1 MSAEPREHRFES
13 VAGGICWFEWG
24 APQSDRPSLLL
35 IHATGFHARLWDPV
49 VAALGEGW
57 HIVAPDLRGH
67 GRSYRP
73 ETLTDWLETA
83 ADIVEWAD
91 ACLTGPIIAVGHS
104 MGAYVAARLAALR
117 PDVVERLILVDPV
130 MMAPETYGTDGGWTF
145 TDPAEHPVARR
156 RNIWA
161 NAEEMIK
168 RFAARLPYSNWER
181 AALEAYCR
189 FGLVPAASGE
199 GLELGCPPFL
209 EASCYIGSLARSPYQ
224 WVDAIKAPTTVI
236 RARLAERSSSMDF
249 SISPTWPRLAMMMPG
264 GVDLHWKDLSHFIP
278 MEAPA
283 RLASLI
289 AEMG

>member
-1 MSAEPREHRFES
+1 MSNDATEHRFKASTGEL
-13 VAGGICWFEWG
+13 CWFEWG
-24 APQSDRPSLLL
+24 TPCPDHPTLLL

-57 HIVAPDLRGH
+57 HVVAPDLRGH

-83 ADIVEWAD
+83 ADVVEWAD
-91 ACLTGPIIAVGHS
+91 ACLTGPVIAVGHS
-104 MGAYVAARLAALR
+104 MGAYVAARLAAVR
-117 PDVVERLILVDPV
+117 PDFVERLVLVDPV
-130 MMAPETYGTDGGWTF
+130 MMAPEVYGTDGGWSF
-145 TDPAEHPVARR
+145 TDPSEHPVARR
-156 RNIWA
+156 RNGWVST
-161 NAEEMIK
+161 EEMVA
-168 RFAARLPYSNWER
+168 RFGQRLPYSNWEHT
-181 AALEAYCR
+181 ALEAYCH

-224 WVDAIKAPTTVI
+224 WVDAITAPTIVV
-236 RARLAERSSSMDF
+236 RARLAERSSTMDF

-278 MEAPA
+278 MEAPE
-283 RLASLI
+283 RLARLI
-289 AEMG
+289 AEQG